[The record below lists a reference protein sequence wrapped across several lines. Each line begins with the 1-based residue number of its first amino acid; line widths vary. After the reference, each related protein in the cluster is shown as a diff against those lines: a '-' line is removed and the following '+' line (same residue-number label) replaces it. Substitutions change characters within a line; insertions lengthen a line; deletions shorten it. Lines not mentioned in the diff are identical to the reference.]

1 MYVQIC
7 LSNSSTIFHHVLIH
21 WVKKGNYKAS
31 NYNEALRSLRRLINK
46 CYKILEN
53 SQRFKFSRVLSET
66 ERISSVQKSIFTR
79 ISVER
84 WNVEFGQMLL
94 LLETVSTINNSLW
107 RCVNWKSRVPICLY
121 L

>member
-1 MYVQIC
+1 MLQNIG
-7 LSNSSTIFHHVLIH
+7 F
-21 WVKKGNYKAS
+21 
-31 NYNEALRSLRRLINK
+31 
-46 CYKILEN
+46 LEN
-53 SQRFKFSRVLSET
+53 LQRFKFSRVFSET